1 MNEEYGL
8 AHKHTSVFNDGFKIG
23 GFEMLILENHQKTTG
38 NILALRSVPVFKL
51 ERGFYSRPFAW
62 DVGPLRKLT
71 ITRLHLELLPWLW
84 RSK

>member
-51 ERGFYSRPFAW
+51 ERGFYSR
-62 DVGPLRKLT
+62 
-71 ITRLHLELLPWLW
+71 RLEVFQLPEVD
-84 RSK
+84 RSHVVL